1 MKFVWELE
9 DIQCGTQFRK
19 RHGNEIYIIGFEVI
33 VVDKENDVDY
43 LIVSLHDGCV
53 CLRVK
58 TKEELQK
65 HFNQEDYLPVQYK
78 DI

>member
-19 RHGNEIYIIGFEVI
+19 RHGSEIYIICFEVT
-33 VVDKENDVDY
+33 VVDKENDADY

-58 TKEELQK
+58 TKKELQEI
-65 HFNQEDYLPVQYK
+65 FNQEDCLPARYK